1 MPQLQVKCINSNKF
15 EDKDLVRFTYFSESQ
30 NPADM
35 ESRADITISIPKGD
49 SLFDKYVPGE
59 VYDITI
65 AAPKK

>member
-15 EDKDLVRFTYFSESQ
+15 EDKDLVRFTYFSQ
-30 NPADM
+30 DPASM

-49 SLFDKYVPGE
+49 TLFDKYVPGE
-59 VYDITI
+59 VYDVTI

>member
-15 EDKDLVRFTYFSESQ
+15 EDKDLVRFTYFSEDPSS
-30 NPADM
+30 M

-49 SLFDKYVPGE
+49 SLFDKYVPGS